1 MIGLLTKKL
10 IDFFR
15 QTDIV
20 TENHIPV
27 LTSNVSDGRTVV
39 NTTLPAIVITVDSAP
54 NNMVYIGGLIRDNIN
69 IDVVVM
75 DRLVNYTLSGETDI
89 YEWRRNLAYKLRTE
103 LFTERA
109 SQFFKDILQGNNFLP
124 MYRGMNNFIKIGYKE
139 DTEEDIECW
148 RMKFE
153 CVMVDSS
160 TIDIN
165 YIKPKSGSVQ
175 LIDEQINP
183 ITPIHPIQG
192 IEEMMWKYG
201 YGQYI
206 PDLLDMIVKSGQITD
221 QYKGNGTTPIPIELA
236 RDVLFLP
243 ENFPVKEQLQYY
255 RQSGIS
261 NMKYVPFNNNF
272 RLFRND
278 INLKEV
284 DIDTSL
290 IESTSLATLF
300 ENCFNIKK
308 INKENVIDC
317 SNKVRFENIFSNCF
331 MIEEIKFINISESQA
346 ESQWSNALRA
356 TLSLEYHYLKKVT
369 FSPKLIFKYGTGFFY
384 NRQGLEIID
393 GEIDFSY
400 CAEGTLNN
408 FFYACNNL
416 KEVRFT
422 KESLKYD
429 LSIAQSPLL
438 SDESIQSILDGLKTL
453 SSTQTLSLNSAVYAK
468 LTEEQKQSATDKGWT
483 ITG

>member
-20 TENHIPV
+20 IENHIPV

-39 NTTLPAIVITVDSAP
+39 NTTLPAIVVTVDSAP

-69 IDVVVM
+69 IDIVVM

-89 YEWRRNLAYKLRTE
+89 YQWRRNLAYKLRTE

-109 SQFFKDILQGNNFLP
+109 SEFFKDILQGNNFLP
-124 MYRGMNNFIKIGYKE
+124 MYRGMNNFIKQGYKE

-153 CVMVDSS
+153 CVMVDNS
-160 TIDIN
+160 TIDIT
-165 YIKPKSGSVQ
+165 YIKAKSGSVQ
-175 LIDEQINP
+175 LIDKQINP
-183 ITPIHPIQG
+183 VTPIHPHYG

-206 PDLLDMIVKSGQITD
+206 PDLLDMIITSGQITD
-221 QYKGNGTTPIPIELA
+221 QYKDNGTTPIPRELTK
-236 RDVLFLP
+236 DVLFFP
-243 ENFPVKEQLQYY
+243 ENFPMKTTYLDLY
-255 RQSGIS
+255 GILLMNHIPQNEEMDS
-261 NMKYVPFNNNF
+261 
-272 RLFRND
+272 FRNN
-278 INLKEV
+278 ISLRYM
-284 DIDTSL
+284 DIDTSSCNL
-290 IESTSLATLF
+290 TSGFL
-300 ENCFNIKK
+300 NCFNLRR
-308 INKENVIDC
+308 INKDNIVDC
-317 SNKVRFENIFSNCF
+317 SNNTIFTNVFCNCY
-331 MIEEIKFINISESQA
+331 MLEDVSLININVDKNLS
-346 ESQWSNALRA
+346 WSRA
-356 TLSLEYHYLKKVT
+356 FRIDTSIEYFNLKNIS
-369 FSPKLIFKYGTGFFY
+369 FSPKLIGISFQYMFY
-384 NRQGLEIID
+384 NQQYLENIN
-393 GEIDFSY
+393 GEIDFTKIS
-400 CAEGTLNN
+400 AKTGTDLM
-408 FFYACNNL
+408 FYACNNL

-429 LSIAQSPLL
+429 LQMAQSKSL
-438 SDESIQSILDGLKTL
+438 SLESLQSIIDGLGNVT
-453 SSTQTLSLNSAVYAK
+453 TTRTLSLNATAYNK

>member
-20 TENHIPV
+20 IENHIPV

-39 NTTLPAIVITVDSAP
+39 NTTLPAIVVTVDSAP

-69 IDVVVM
+69 IDIVVM

-109 SQFFKDILQGNNFLP
+109 SEFFKDILQGNNFLP
-124 MYRGMNNFIKIGYKE
+124 MYRGMNNFIKQGYKE

-153 CVMVDSS
+153 CVMVDNS
-160 TIDIN
+160 TIDIT
-165 YIKPKSGSVQ
+165 YIKAKSGSVQ
-175 LIDEQINP
+175 LIDKQINP
-183 ITPIHPIQG
+183 VTPIHPHYG

-206 PDLLDMIVKSGQITD
+206 PDLLDMIVTSGQITD
-221 QYKGNGTTPIPIELA
+221 QYKDNGTTPIPTLLSE
-236 RDVLFLP
+236 DVLFLP
-243 ENFPVKEQLQYY
+243 ENFPMKTIYY
-255 RQSGIS
+255 NTYGILLMNHTTQNEGMVLFKNNIS
-261 NMKYVPFNNNF
+261 LRYINIDTSSFNLGS
-272 RLFRND
+272 LFRN
-278 INLKEV
+278 
-284 DIDTSL
+284 
-290 IESTSLATLF
+290 
-300 ENCFNIKK
+300 CFNLRR
-308 INKENVIDC
+308 INKDNVVDC
-317 SNKVRFENIFSNCF
+317 SNSTTFSNIFSNCY
-331 MIEEIKFINISESQA
+331 MLEDVSFINIDEDKSQ
-346 ESQWSNALRA
+346 SWTRA
-356 TLSLEYHYLKKVT
+356 FRIDTSVEYFNLKNIS
-369 FSPKLIFKYGTGFFY
+369 FSPKLIGTSFQYMFY
-384 NRQGLEIID
+384 NQQFLENIT
-393 GEIDFSY
+393 GEIDFTKISS
-400 CAEGTLNN
+400 ATNIALM
-408 FFYACNNL
+408 FYACNNL

-422 KESLKYD
+422 KESLKYN
-429 LSIAQSPLL
+429 LQMAQSGSL
-438 SDESIQSILDGLKTL
+438 SLESLQSIIDGLGNVTTT
-453 SSTQTLSLNSAVYAK
+453 STLSLNSTAYNK

>member
-1 MIGLLTKKL
+1 MIGLLTKKI

-20 TENHIPV
+20 IENHIPV

-39 NTTLPAIVITVDSAP
+39 NTTLPAIVVTVDSAP

-69 IDVVVM
+69 IDIVVM

-124 MYRGMNNFIKIGYKE
+124 MYRGMNNFIKQGYKE

-153 CVMVDSS
+153 CVMVDNS
-160 TIDIN
+160 TINIT
-165 YIKPKSGSVQ
+165 YIKAKSGSVQ
-175 LIDEQINP
+175 LIDKQINP
-183 ITPIHPIQG
+183 VTPIHPHYG

-206 PDLLDMIVKSGQITD
+206 PDLLDMIVTSGQITD
-221 QYKGNGTTPIPIELA
+221 QYKDNGTTPIPRELTK
-236 RDVLFLP
+236 DVLFFP
-243 ENFPVKEQLQYY
+243 ENFPMETIYY
-255 RQSGIS
+255 NTYGILLM
-261 NMKYVPFNNNF
+261 NHITQNEGTV
-272 RLFRND
+272 LFRNNISLRY
-278 INLKEV
+278 IN
-284 DIDTSL
+284 IDTS
-290 IESTSLATLF
+290 SLNLSSLF
-300 ENCFNIKK
+300 LNCFNLRR
-308 INKENVIDC
+308 INKDNVVDC
-317 SNKVRFENIFSNCF
+317 SNSTAFSNIFSNCY
-331 MIEEIKFINISESQA
+331 MLEDVSFININEDKKLS
-346 ESQWSNALRA
+346 WINAFRIG
-356 TLSLEYHYLKKVT
+356 TSVEYINLKNIS
-369 FSPKLIFKYGTGFFY
+369 FSPKLIGISFQYMFY
-384 NRQGLEIID
+384 NQQYLENIN
-393 GEIDFSY
+393 GEIDFTKIN
-400 CAEGTLNN
+400 ATTGTELM
-408 FFYACNNL
+408 FHACNCL

-429 LSIAQSPLL
+429 LQMAQSESL
-438 SDESIQSILDGLKTL
+438 SLESLQSIIDGLGNVT
-453 SSTQTLSLNSAVYAK
+453 TTRTLSLNSTAYNK

>member
-20 TENHIPV
+20 IENHIPV

-39 NTTLPAIVITVDSAP
+39 NTTLPAIVVTVDSAP

-69 IDVVVM
+69 IDIVVM

-109 SQFFKDILQGNNFLP
+109 SEFFKDILQGNNFLP
-124 MYRGMNNFIKIGYKE
+124 MYRGMNNFIKQGYKE

-153 CVMVDSS
+153 CVMVDNS
-160 TIDIN
+160 TIDIT
-165 YIKPKSGSVQ
+165 YIKAKSGSVQ
-175 LIDEQINP
+175 LIDKQINP
-183 ITPIHPIQG
+183 VTPIHPHYG

-206 PDLLDMIVKSGQITD
+206 PDLLDMIVTSGQITD
-221 QYKGNGTTPIPIELA
+221 QYKDNGTTPIPKELTK
-236 RDVLFLP
+236 DVLFLP
-243 ENFPVKEQLQYY
+243 ENFPMKTIYY
-255 RQSGIS
+255 NTYGILLM
-261 NMKYVPFNNNF
+261 NHIPQNERMVLFKNNISL
-272 RLFRND
+272 RY
-278 INLKEV
+278 IN
-284 DIDTSL
+284 IDTSSFNL
-290 IESTSLATLF
+290 GSLF
-300 ENCFNIKK
+300 INCFNLRR
-308 INKENVIDC
+308 INKDNVVDC
-317 SNKVRFENIFSNCF
+317 SNSTTFLNIFRNCS
-331 MIEEIKFINISESQA
+331 MLEDVSFINIDEDKSQSWDLA
-346 ESQWSNALRA
+346 FRIDNSI
-356 TLSLEYHYLKKVT
+356 EYFNLKNIS
-369 FSPKLIFKYGTGFFY
+369 FSPKLIGTSFRYMFY
-384 NRQGLEIID
+384 NQQYLENIN
-393 GEIDFSY
+393 GEIDFTKS
-400 CAEGTLNN
+400 ATTGTDLM
-408 FFYACNNL
+408 FYSCNNL

-429 LSIAQSPLL
+429 LQMAQSKSL
-438 SDESIQSILDGLKTL
+438 SLESLQSIIDGLGNVT
-453 SSTQTLSLNSAVYAK
+453 TTRTLSLNSIAYNK

>member
-153 CVMVDSS
+153 CVMVDNS
-160 TIDIN
+160 TIDIT
-165 YIKPKSGSVQ
+165 YIKAKSGSVQ
-175 LIDEQINP
+175 LIDKQINP
-183 ITPIHPIQG
+183 VTPIHPHYG

-221 QYKGNGTTPIPIELA
+221 QYKDNGTTPIPKGLTQ
-236 RDVLFLP
+236 DVLFFP
-243 ENFPVKEQLQYY
+243 ENFPMKTTYLNLY
-255 RQSGIS
+255 GILLMNHIPQNEEMDS
-261 NMKYVPFNNNF
+261 
-272 RLFRND
+272 FRNN
-278 INLKEV
+278 ISLRYI
-284 DIDTSL
+284 DIDTSSCNL
-290 IESTSLATLF
+290 TSGFL
-300 ENCFNIKK
+300 NCFNLRR
-308 INKENVIDC
+308 INKDNIVDC
-317 SNKVRFENIFSNCF
+317 SNNTIFTNVFSNCY
-331 MIEEIKFINISESQA
+331 MLEDVSFININVDKSLS
-346 ESQWSNALRA
+346 WTRA
-356 TLSLEYHYLKKVT
+356 FRIDVSIEFFNLKNIS
-369 FSPKLIFKYGTGFFY
+369 FSPKLIGTSFQYMFY
-384 NRQGLEIID
+384 NQQYLENID
-393 GEIDFSY
+393 GEIDFTRISTTT
-400 CAEGTLNN
+400 GTNLM
-408 FFYACNNL
+408 FYACNNL

-422 KESLKYD
+422 KESLKYN
-429 LSIAQSPLL
+429 LQMAQSKSL
-438 SDESIQSILDGLKTL
+438 SLESLQSIIDGLGNVT
-453 SSTQTLSLNSAVYAK
+453 TTRTLSLNATAYNK

>member
-153 CVMVDSS
+153 CVMVDNS
-160 TIDIN
+160 TIDIT
-165 YIKPKSGSVQ
+165 YIKAKSGSVQ

-183 ITPIHPIQG
+183 VTPIHPHYG

-221 QYKGNGTTPIPIELA
+221 QYKDNGTTHIPKLLSE
-236 RDVLFLP
+236 DVLFLP
-243 ENFPVKEQLQYY
+243 ENFPMKTIYY
-255 RQSGIS
+255 NTYGILLM
-261 NMKYVPFNNNF
+261 NHIPQNEGMVLFKNNISL
-272 RLFRND
+272 RY
-278 INLKEV
+278 IN
-284 DIDTSL
+284 IDTSSFNL
-290 IESTSLATLF
+290 GSLFL
-300 ENCFNIKK
+300 NCFNLRR
-308 INKENVIDC
+308 INKDNVVDC
-317 SNKVRFENIFSNCF
+317 SNSTTFSNIFSNCY
-331 MIEEIKFINISESQA
+331 MLEDVSFINIDEDKAKSWA
-346 ESQWSNALRA
+346 RA
-356 TLSLEYHYLKKVT
+356 FRIDTSVEYFNLKNIS
-369 FSPKLIFKYGTGFFY
+369 FSPKLIGTSFQYMFY
-384 NRQGLEIID
+384 NQQFLENIN
-393 GEIDFSY
+393 GEIDFSKVNTTTG
-400 CAEGTLNN
+400 ANLM
-408 FFYACNNL
+408 FYACNNL

-429 LSIAQSPLL
+429 LQLEQSDSL
-438 SDESIQSILDGLKTL
+438 SLESLQSIIDGLGDVT
-453 SSTQTLSLNSAVYAK
+453 TTRTLSLNATAYNK

-483 ITG
+483 ING

>member
-124 MYRGMNNFIKIGYKE
+124 MYRGMNNFIKQGYKE

-153 CVMVDSS
+153 CVMVDNS
-160 TIDIN
+160 TIDIT
-165 YIKPKSGSVQ
+165 YIKAKSGSVQ
-175 LIDEQINP
+175 LIDKQINP
-183 ITPIHPIQG
+183 VTPIHPHYG

-221 QYKGNGTTPIPIELA
+221 QYKDNGTTPIPRELTK
-236 RDVLFLP
+236 DVLFLP
-243 ENFPVKEQLQYY
+243 ENFPMKTIYY
-255 RQSGIS
+255 NTYGILLM
-261 NMKYVPFNNNF
+261 NHITQNERMV
-272 RLFRND
+272 LFRNN
-278 INLKEV
+278 INLRYIN
-284 DIDTSL
+284 IDTSSFNL
-290 IESTSLATLF
+290 NSLF
-300 ENCFNIKK
+300 RNCFNLRR
-308 INKENVIDC
+308 INKDNVVDC
-317 SNKVRFENIFSNCF
+317 SNSTTLSNIFRNCY
-331 MIEEIKFINISESQA
+331 MLEDVSFINIDEDKIQSWDFAFRIDVSV
-346 ESQWSNALRA
+346 
-356 TLSLEYHYLKKVT
+356 EYFNLKNIS
-369 FSPKLIFKYGTGFFY
+369 FSPKLIGTSFRYMFY
-384 NRQGLEIID
+384 DQQYLENIN
-393 GEIDFSY
+393 GEIDFTKS
-400 CAEGTLNN
+400 ATTGPDLM
-408 FFYACNNL
+408 FYSCNNL

-429 LSIAQSPLL
+429 LQMAQSKSL
-438 SDESIQSILDGLKTL
+438 SLESLQSIIDGLGNVT
-453 SSTQTLSLNSAVYAK
+453 TTRTLSLNSIAYNK

>member
-20 TENHIPV
+20 IENHIPV

-39 NTTLPAIVITVDSAP
+39 NTTLPAIVVTVDSAP

-69 IDVVVM
+69 IDIVVM

-89 YEWRRNLAYKLRTE
+89 YQWRRNLAYKLRTE

-109 SQFFKDILQGNNFLP
+109 SEFFKDILQGNNFLP
-124 MYRGMNNFIKIGYKE
+124 MYRGMNNFIKQGYKE

-153 CVMVDSS
+153 CVMVDNS
-160 TIDIN
+160 TIDIT
-165 YIKPKSGSVQ
+165 YIKAKSGYVQ
-175 LIDEQINP
+175 LIDKQINP
-183 ITPIHPIQG
+183 VTPIHPHYG

-206 PDLLDMIVKSGQITD
+206 PDLLDMIVTSGQITD
-221 QYKGNGTTPIPIELA
+221 QYKDNGTTPIPRELTK
-236 RDVLFLP
+236 DVLFLP
-243 ENFPVKEQLQYY
+243 ENFPMKTTYLDLY
-255 RQSGIS
+255 GIFLMNHIPQNEEMDS
-261 NMKYVPFNNNF
+261 
-272 RLFRND
+272 FRNN
-278 INLKEV
+278 ISLRYM
-284 DIDTSL
+284 DIDTSSCNL
-290 IESTSLATLF
+290 TSGFL
-300 ENCFNIKK
+300 NCFNLRR
-308 INKENVIDC
+308 INKDNIVDC
-317 SNKVRFENIFSNCF
+317 SNSRTFLNIFRNCY
-331 MIEEIKFINISESQA
+331 MLEDVSLINIDEDKIQRWDFAFGLDISIEY
-346 ESQWSNALRA
+346 SN
-356 TLSLEYHYLKKVT
+356 LKNIS
-369 FSPKLIFKYGTGFFY
+369 FSPKLIGISFQYMFFNQQY
-384 NRQGLEIID
+384 LENIN
-393 GEIDFSY
+393 GEIDFTKIS
-400 CAEGTLNN
+400 ATTGTNLM
-408 FFYACNNL
+408 FYACKNL

-429 LSIAQSPLL
+429 LQMAQSKSL
-438 SDESIQSILDGLKTL
+438 SLESLQSIIDGLGNVT
-453 SSTQTLSLNSAVYAK
+453 TTRTLSLNSTAYNK

>member
-20 TENHIPV
+20 IENHIPV

-39 NTTLPAIVITVDSAP
+39 NTTLPAIVVTVDSAP

-69 IDVVVM
+69 IDIVVM

-89 YEWRRNLAYKLRTE
+89 YQWRRNLAYKLRTE

-109 SQFFKDILQGNNFLP
+109 SEFFKDILQGNNFLP
-124 MYRGMNNFIKIGYKE
+124 MYRGMNNFIKQGYKE

-153 CVMVDSS
+153 CVMVDNS
-160 TIDIN
+160 TIDIT
-165 YIKPKSGSVQ
+165 YIKAKSGSVQ
-175 LIDEQINP
+175 LIDKQINP
-183 ITPIHPIQG
+183 VTPIHPHYG

-206 PDLLDMIVKSGQITD
+206 PDLLDMIVTSGQITD
-221 QYKGNGTTPIPIELA
+221 QYKDNGTTPIPRELTK
-236 RDVLFLP
+236 DVLFFP
-243 ENFPVKEQLQYY
+243 ENFPMKTTYLDLY
-255 RQSGIS
+255 GILLMNHIPQNEEMDS
-261 NMKYVPFNNNF
+261 
-272 RLFRND
+272 FRNN
-278 INLKEV
+278 ISLRYM
-284 DIDTSL
+284 DIDTSSCNL
-290 IESTSLATLF
+290 TSGFL
-300 ENCFNIKK
+300 NCFNLRR
-308 INKENVIDC
+308 INKDNVVDC
-317 SNKVRFENIFSNCF
+317 SNNTNFSNVFCNCY
-331 MIEEIKFINISESQA
+331 MLEDISLINIDVDKGLN
-346 ESQWSNALRA
+346 WNRA
-356 TLSLEYHYLKKVT
+356 FRIDTSIEYFDLKNIS
-369 FSPKLIFKYGTGFFY
+369 FSPKLIGYSFQYMFY
-384 NRQGLEIID
+384 NQQYLENIN
-393 GEIDFSY
+393 GEIDFTKIS
-400 CAEGTLNN
+400 ATTGTNLM
-408 FFYACNNL
+408 FYACNNL

-429 LSIAQSPLL
+429 LQMAQSKSL
-438 SDESIQSILDGLKTL
+438 SLESLQSIIDGLRNVT
-453 SSTQTLSLNSAVYAK
+453 TTRTLSLNSTAYNK

>member
-20 TENHIPV
+20 IEHHIPV

-39 NTTLPAIVITVDSAP
+39 NTTLPAIVVTVDSAP

-69 IDVVVM
+69 IDIVVM

-89 YEWRRNLAYKLRTE
+89 YQWRRNLAYKLRTE

-109 SQFFKDILQGNNFLP
+109 SEFFKDILQGNNFLP

-139 DTEEDIECW
+139 DMEEDIECW

-221 QYKGNGTTPIPIELA
+221 QYKVEGSGNIPSSISEN
-236 RDVLFLP
+236 VLFLP
-243 ENFPVKEQLQYY
+243 ENFPAKTSYQNLY
-255 RQSGIS
+255 GILS
-261 NMKYVPFNNNF
+261 MKYVPYNANMTIFYNDVEIRELNVDTSSWRTLNNT
-272 RLFRND
+272 FRNCYFLTK
-278 INLKEV
+278 INEGNIVDCRSINGRMSNAFYGCSNIKEV
-284 DIDTSL
+284 T
-290 IESTSLATLF
+290 
-300 ENCFNIKK
+300 
-308 INKENVIDC
+308 
-317 SNKVRFENIFSNCF
+317 
-331 MIEEIKFINISESQA
+331 FINIPDFDIPVPVDSIF
-346 ESQWSNALRA
+346 
-356 TLSLEYHYLKKVT
+356 SLASSIIPDKIEKVT
-369 FSPKLIFKYGTGFFY
+369 FSPKIKTNNARLMFNGRNSLKYIIGELDFLAITDTDGINSAFNGCTSLI
-384 NRQGLEIID
+384 
-393 GEIDFSY
+393 
-400 CAEGTLNN
+400 
-408 FFYACNNL
+408 
-416 KEVRFT
+416 EVRFT
-422 KESLKYD
+422 PESIKQN
-429 LSIAQSPLL
+429 LSFTQSSQL
-438 SDESIQSILDGLKTL
+438 SDESIQSILDGLANV
-453 SSTQTLSLNSAVYAK
+453 STTRKLSLNSAVYAK

>member
-20 TENHIPV
+20 LEHHIPV

-39 NTTLPAIVITVDSAP
+39 NTTLPAIVVTVDSAP

-69 IDVVVM
+69 IDIVVM

-89 YEWRRNLAYKLRTE
+89 YQWRRNLAYKLRTE

-109 SQFFKDILQGNNFLP
+109 SEFFKDILQGNNFLP
-124 MYRGMNNFIKIGYKE
+124 MYRGMNNFIKQGYKE

-153 CVMVDSS
+153 CVMVDNS
-160 TIDIN
+160 TIDIT
-165 YIKPKSGSVQ
+165 YIKAKSGSVQ
-175 LIDEQINP
+175 LIDKQINP
-183 ITPIHPIQG
+183 VTPIHPHYG

-206 PDLLDMIVKSGQITD
+206 PDLLDMIVTSGQITD
-221 QYKGNGTTPIPIELA
+221 QYKDNGTTPIPRELTK
-236 RDVLFLP
+236 DVLFFP
-243 ENFPVKEQLQYY
+243 ENFPMKTIYY
-255 RQSGIS
+255 NTYGILLM
-261 NMKYVPFNNNF
+261 NHITQNKGTV
-272 RLFRND
+272 LFRNNISLRY
-278 INLKEV
+278 IN
-284 DIDTSL
+284 IDTSSFNL
-290 IESTSLATLF
+290 SSLFL
-300 ENCFNIKK
+300 NCFNLRR
-308 INKENVIDC
+308 INKDNVVDC
-317 SNKVRFENIFSNCF
+317 SNSTTFSNIFSNCY
-331 MIEEIKFINISESQA
+331 MLEDVSFINIDEDKSKS
-346 ESQWSNALRA
+346 WINAFRIG
-356 TLSLEYHYLKKVT
+356 TSVEYINLKNIS
-369 FSPKLIFKYGTGFFY
+369 FSPKLIGISFQYMFY
-384 NRQGLEIID
+384 NQQFLENIN
-393 GEIDFSY
+393 GEIDFTRIN
-400 CAEGTLNN
+400 ATTGTNLV
-408 FFYACNNL
+408 FYACNNL

-429 LSIAQSPLL
+429 LQMAQSRYL
-438 SDESIQSILDGLKTL
+438 SLESLQSIIDGLGNVT
-453 SSTQTLSLNSAVYAK
+453 TTRTLSLNSTAYNK

>member
-20 TENHIPV
+20 IENHIPV

-39 NTTLPAIVITVDSAP
+39 NTTLPAIVVTVDSAP

-69 IDVVVM
+69 IDIVVM

-109 SQFFKDILQGNNFLP
+109 SEFFKDILQGNNFLP
-124 MYRGMNNFIKIGYKE
+124 MYRGMNNFIKQGYKE

-153 CVMVDSS
+153 CVMVDNS
-160 TIDIN
+160 TIDIT
-165 YIKPKSGSVQ
+165 YIKAKSGSVQ
-175 LIDEQINP
+175 LIDKQINP
-183 ITPIHPIQG
+183 VTPIHPHYG

-206 PDLLDMIVKSGQITD
+206 PDLLDMIVQSGQITD
-221 QYKGNGTTPIPIELA
+221 QYKDNGTTPIPKLFSE
-236 RDVLFLP
+236 DVLFLP
-243 ENFPVKEQLQYY
+243 ENFPMKTIYY
-255 RQSGIS
+255 NTYGILLM
-261 NMKYVPFNNNF
+261 NHITQNEGMVLFKNNISL
-272 RLFRND
+272 RY
-278 INLKEV
+278 IN
-284 DIDTSL
+284 IDTSSFNL
-290 IESTSLATLF
+290 GSLFL
-300 ENCFNIKK
+300 NCFNLRR
-308 INKENVIDC
+308 INKDNVVDC
-317 SNKVRFENIFSNCF
+317 SNSTTFSNIFSNCY
-331 MIEEIKFINISESQA
+331 MLGDVSFINIDEDKSQ
-346 ESQWSNALRA
+346 SWTRA
-356 TLSLEYHYLKKVT
+356 FRIDTSIEYFNLKNIS
-369 FSPKLIFKYGTGFFY
+369 FSPKLIGTSFQYMFY
-384 NRQGLEIID
+384 NQQFLENIT
-393 GEIDFSY
+393 GEIDFTKISS
-400 CAEGTLNN
+400 ATNINLM
-408 FFYACNNL
+408 FYACNNL

-422 KESLKYD
+422 KESLKYN
-429 LSIAQSPLL
+429 LQMAQSGSL
-438 SDESIQSILDGLKTL
+438 SLESLQSIIDGLGNVTTT
-453 SSTQTLSLNSAVYAK
+453 STLSLNSTAYNK